1 MEKKLENTNLNKKSN
16 LNLENRSKLT
26 ISGVIEVINFD
37 EIKINLN
44 TNLGNLIIK
53 GENLKMNK
61 LDVQNGEVI
70 ICGDIAYM
78 VYNEKVSKKN
88 NESIIKRLFK

>member
-1 MEKKLENTNLNKKSN
+1 MEKKSDSNISKKSN
-16 LNLENRSKLT
+16 LNLENRNRLT

-44 TNLGNLIIK
+44 TILGNLIIK

-70 ICGDIAYM
+70 ICGDISSM
-78 VYNEKVSKKN
+78 VYNEKNIKKN

>member
-1 MEKKLENTNLNKKSN
+1 MEKKLDNTNLSRKSN
-16 LNLENRSKLT
+16 LNLENRNKLT